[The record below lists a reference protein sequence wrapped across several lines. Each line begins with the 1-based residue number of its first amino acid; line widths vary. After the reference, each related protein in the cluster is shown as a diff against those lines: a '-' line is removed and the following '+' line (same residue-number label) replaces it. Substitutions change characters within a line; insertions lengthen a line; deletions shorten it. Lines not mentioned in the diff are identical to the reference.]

1 MTTLTPHPSAT
12 RLPAMVLIGAGIAS
26 AVVMAFHPSAH
37 GTGVEA
43 RLHSL
48 ATISPLGMH
57 VHMAMIACVIAVWL
71 ALAWIARQSTS
82 GWIWLAARLYALG
95 AVAMVGAALLNG
107 FITGAYL
114 GRALPA
120 VAAAKD
126 AFPSVLLAFSA
137 NQVLAGFGT
146 IFMSAAIAA
155 WSAALVHTPG
165 RLARVCGV
173 YGIGAG
179 LACIVAYAG
188 GLLSLDVAGMMAV
201 VVAHGAWYCLLG
213 FWSLRGGQVEAGSRG
228 PV

>member
-1 MTTLTPHPSAT
+1 MATHTPRPPAT
-12 RLPAMVLIGAGIAS
+12 RLPALVLIGAGIAG
-26 AVVMAFHPSAH
+26 ALVMAFHPSAH

-43 RLHSL
+43 RLHGL
-48 ATISPLGMH
+48 AAISPLAMH
-57 VHMAMIACVIAVWL
+57 VHMAMIACVVAVWL
-71 ALAWIARQSTS
+71 ALAWIARQSPS
-82 GWIWLAARLYALG
+82 GWVWLAARLYALG
-95 AVAMVGAALLNG
+95 AAAMVGAALLYG

-120 VAAAKD
+120 VATAMD
-126 AFPSVLLAFSA
+126 ALPPVLLAFSA

-146 IFMSAAIAA
+146 LVMSAAIVA
-155 WSAALVHTPG
+155 WSVALVRMPG

-179 LACIVAYAG
+179 WACIVAYAS

-213 FWSLRGGQVEAGSRG
+213 LWSLRGGQVAAGSRG
-228 PV
+228 FM